1 MSVENQPK
9 SMMIVSQD
17 YMDKPTFGLIPVTQ
31 DCPFVEVVFLPNTQ
45 QLAIMSKTTKETFH
59 FFARLDDNGDPIP
72 ARRRVDSRN
81 PYKEERKLINTFYEY
96 YLKDNADIRKFI
108 EMFAINAESNLVD
121 MHLKK

>member
-72 ARRRVDSRN
+72 AKRRIDSRN

>member
-1 MSVENQPK
+1 MSIENQPK

-17 YMDKPTFGLIPVTQ
+17 YMDKPTFGLIPVSQ
-31 DCPFVEVVFLPNTQ
+31 DCPFVEAVFLPNTQ

-72 ARRRVDSRN
+72 AKRRVESRN

-96 YLKDNADIRKFI
+96 YLKDEADIRRFI
-108 EMFAINAESNLVD
+108 ELFAMNADSNLVD
-121 MHLKK
+121 MFFKK

>member
-31 DCPFVEVVFLPNTQ
+31 DCPFLEVVFLPNTQ

-72 ARRRVDSRN
+72 AKRRLESRS

-96 YLKDNADIRKFI
+96 YLKDATDIRKFI
-108 EMFAINAESNLVD
+108 EMFAINAESNVVD

>member
-72 ARRRVDSRN
+72 AKRRVESRS

-96 YLKDNADIRKFI
+96 YLKDATDIRKFI
-108 EMFAINAESNLVD
+108 EMFAINAESNIVD

>member
-72 ARRRVDSRN
+72 AKRRLESRS

-96 YLKDNADIRKFI
+96 YLKDATDIRKFI
-108 EMFAINAESNLVD
+108 EMFAINAESNVVD

>member
-1 MSVENQPK
+1 MSIENQPK

-17 YMDKPTFGLIPVTQ
+17 YMDKPTFGLIPVSQ
-31 DCPFVEVVFLPNTQ
+31 DCPFVEAVFLPNTQ

-72 ARRRVDSRN
+72 AKRRVESRN

-96 YLKDNADIRKFI
+96 YLKDEADIRRFI
-108 EMFAINAESNLVD
+108 ELFAINADSNLVD
-121 MHLKK
+121 MFFKK

>member
-72 ARRRVDSRN
+72 AKRRVESRS

-96 YLKDNADIRKFI
+96 YLKDATDIRKFI
-108 EMFAINAESNLVD
+108 EMFAINAESNVVD